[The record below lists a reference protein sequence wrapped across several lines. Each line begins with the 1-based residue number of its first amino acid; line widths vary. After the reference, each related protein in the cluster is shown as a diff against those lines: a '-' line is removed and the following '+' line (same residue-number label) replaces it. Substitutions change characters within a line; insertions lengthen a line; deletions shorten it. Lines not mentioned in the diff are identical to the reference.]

1 VPQAVPALYAA
12 HPLPCVSQV
21 CKPAPPH
28 FVAFAVHWFV
38 QHAALPGEPKHAP
51 FVQAD
56 GADGYQQPCP
66 SCVQL
71 ARSVPSVQTVPDPE
85 HAVVWQ
91 AQLAGVEPPPVQAWC
106 APHTAGVPQEPSTAH
121 VSAPPSTQR
130 VPPGT
135 HTPWHAPPT
144 QAWLTQGPGVPRCPV
159 ESQRCTLL
167 PEHWAVFGV
176 HVPLHWPIEQTEF
189 VHGTGAVHVP
199 STQSCTPP
207 SAHCVLP
214 AEQTA
219 PPPSPSPASLPVP
232 FPGAPSPDPFPADPP
247 SEPSGRAASGCE
259 PLSDASATVPS
270 AVVPPS
276 SAPLAVLASLSG
288 LTEKSP
294 RIAEHPSTEAVS
306 ASIAPTVPPTA
317 PRLRIDEID
326 ERGIIGLPTERYYGS
341 AGKESS
347 ACDADSAKSAASCP
361 AVDFALPFAIR
372 DRTMPQDADRKTT
385 HVTDSLR
392 ERLYKQRSLVISSDI
407 NQALAGEVT
416 MQLLAMANESDDP
429 ITLFI
434 NSQGGHVESGDTIH
448 DMIRFVRAPV
458 RIVGTGWVASA
469 GALIYVAA
477 EKPNRYCL
485 PNTRFLLHQPSGGM
499 SGQFSDVEIETQQIL
514 SMRDRLN
521 RIMARQTGQT
531 VQRIEN
537 DTRRN
542 YWLDAQGAKEYG
554 LVGQI
559 IESISELK

>member
-1 VPQAVPALYAA
+1 M
-12 HPLPCVSQV
+12 
-21 CKPAPPH
+21 
-28 FVAFAVHWFV
+28 
-38 QHAALPGEPKHAP
+38 
-51 FVQAD
+51 
-56 GADGYQQPCP
+56 
-66 SCVQL
+66 
-71 ARSVPSVQTVPDPE
+71 
-85 HAVVWQ
+85 
-91 AQLAGVEPPPVQAWC
+91 
-106 APHTAGVPQEPSTAH
+106 
-121 VSAPPSTQR
+121 
-130 VPPGT
+130 
-135 HTPWHAPPT
+135 
-144 QAWLTQGPGVPRCPV
+144 
-159 ESQRCTLL
+159 
-167 PEHWAVFGV
+167 
-176 HVPLHWPIEQTEF
+176 
-189 VHGTGAVHVP
+189 
-199 STQSCTPP
+199 
-207 SAHCVLP
+207 
-214 AEQTA
+214 
-219 PPPSPSPASLPVP
+219 
-232 FPGAPSPDPFPADPP
+232 
-247 SEPSGRAASGCE
+247 
-259 PLSDASATVPS
+259 
-270 AVVPPS
+270 
-276 SAPLAVLASLSG
+276 
-288 LTEKSP
+288 
-294 RIAEHPSTEAVS
+294 
-306 ASIAPTVPPTA
+306 
-317 PRLRIDEID
+317 
-326 ERGIIGLPTERYYGS
+326 
-341 AGKESS
+341 
-347 ACDADSAKSAASCP
+347 
-361 AVDFALPFAIR
+361 R